1 MFVLLGMMLILV
13 SCVVIAYYTIQMKK
27 RNVTEVYDIENL
39 KKRIDELDEDNV
51 ETTDESET
59 AKIIVPDIVDSN
71 ESTIKSTQK
80 EECKEYEVGP
90 KQKIEKTVI
99 GTYKKDEVFVNN
111 EIERVEDEEPIKEN
125 KGLIGKILKN

>member
-27 RNVTEVYDIENL
+27 RNATEVYDIENL

-99 GTYKKDEVFVNN
+99 GTDKKDEVFVNN